1 MAKTNAPIGIF
12 DSGLGGLTVAAAV
25 RELLPNEDI
34 IYLGD
39 TARVPYGDKSAETV
53 LRFGC
58 ENAHFLAEKKV
69 KLIIVACNTVSSLAI
84 DGIRNQFKSQ
94 GIDIPLIGVL
104 EAGVDTIL
112 KSNVSDVAVIG
123 TRATISS
130 GAYRSELLKKSEGLS
145 IRSVA
150 CPLFAPIVEEGL
162 SDHEIAES
170 AFKLYLDKLKE
181 TPPEAL
187 LLGCTHYPLLISSLE
202 KYLPPSVDI
211 IDSAH
216 AVAKFADKYLQVNR
230 LKNESEELG
239 SEEFH
244 VTDSPE
250 TFIKQA
256 GKFLG
261 RKVGDVQKSVIDGT
275 VK

>member
-1 MAKTNAPIGIF
+1 MNKNAPIGIF

-25 RELLPNEDI
+25 KELLPNEDI

-58 ENAHFLAEKKV
+58 ENAHFLVEKNV

-84 DGIRNQFKSQ
+84 DGIRKHFKSQ
-94 GIDIPLIGVL
+94 NIEIPLIGVL

-112 KSNVSDVAVIG
+112 KSNVSDIAVIG
-123 TRATISS
+123 TRATINS
-130 GAYRSELLKKSEGLS
+130 GAYRTELLKNSKELS

-162 SDHEIAES
+162 ADHEIAES
-170 AFKLYLDKLKE
+170 AFKLYLNELKA

-187 LLGCTHYPLLISSLE
+187 LLGCTHYPLLIKSLQ
-202 KYLPPSVDI
+202 KFLPRSVNI

-216 AVAKFADKYLQVNR
+216 AVAKFADKYLDSNK
-230 LKNESEELG
+230 LKSEFTNEG
-239 SEEFH
+239 TEEFY

-250 TFIKQA
+250 TFINQA
-256 GKFLG
+256 EKFLG
-261 RKVGDVQKSVIDGT
+261 RKVRDVRKSLIDGT